1 MLAVVKEKAEA
12 GVVLKQIP
20 IPSPAKD
27 EVLIKVLYASICG
40 TDIGI
45 YNWTPWAAGHIT
57 PPIVI
62 GHEVVGE
69 VIAIGE
75 VGRGGLGDGADKKR
89 RGDEEKIKIG
99 DIVSSETHI
108 YCGHCYQCR
117 IGNLHVCENME
128 LFGIGRN
135 GGFAEYATIPV
146 RTCWVNQTNRADQ
159 SYRTDRIEA
168 MSVQEPL
175 GNAVHV
181 ITKADVPGKKVLVVG
196 LGPTGL
202 CAGMVAKAY
211 GASEVVGLNRSEYR
225 RQLGK
230 KVGFDRVIEKLSER
244 EYNTF
249 DAVVEMSGSQAGI
262 QIAFDA
268 ARIAGKVIA
277 FGIPKADIT
286 LNWGKYLINKELSID
301 SVFGRRIWETWYQTS
316 DLLVPRQARDLA
328 SGSTSGTIDLTKIIT
343 HRFKLSEFEEAMK
356 VMMSGECGKVLL
368 EV

>member
-1 MLAVVKEKAEA
+1 MLAVVKQKPEA
-12 GVVLKQIP
+12 GVVITQIP
-20 IPSPAKD
+20 VPIPGDD
-27 EVLIKVLYASICG
+27 EVLVKVLNASICG

-45 YNWTPWAAGHIT
+45 YNWTPWAAGHIN

-62 GHEVVGE
+62 GHEVVGK
-69 VIAIGE
+69 VVQIGSSLE
-75 VGRGGLGDGADKKR
+75 TKERNGLA
-89 RGDEEKIKIG
+89 IG

-108 YCGHCYQCR
+108 YCGQCYQCR
-117 IGNLHVCENME
+117 KGNLHVCENME

-135 GGFAEYATIPV
+135 GGFAEYATIPI
-146 RTCWVNQTNRADQ
+146 RTTWKNNTAIPV
-159 SYRTDRIEA
+159 EA
-168 MSVQEPL
+168 MSVAEPL

-181 ITKADVPGKKVLVVG
+181 ITKGNVAGKKVLVIG

-211 GASEVVGLNRSEYR
+211 GASEVVGINRGEYR
-225 RQLGK
+225 RNLAE
-230 KVGFDRVIEKLSER
+230 KVGFDRVLEKLPDTE
-244 EYNTF
+244 NDTF
-249 DAVVEMSGSQAGI
+249 DVVCEMSGSQPGI
-262 QIAFDA
+262 QIAFDG
-268 ARIAGKVIA
+268 ARIAGKIIA

-316 DLLVPRQARDLA
+316 DLL
-328 SGSTSGTIDLTKIIT
+328 TSGKVDLTKIIT
-343 HRFKLSEFEEAMK
+343 HRFKLADFEEAMK

>member
-1 MLAVVKEKAEA
+1 MQKTMLAVMKEKAQA
-12 GVVLKQIP
+12 GVTLKQIP
-20 IPSPAKD
+20 IPTPIND
-27 EVLIKVLYASICG
+27 EILVKVLYASICG

-45 YNWTPWAAGHIT
+45 YNWTPWAAGHIK

-69 VIAIGE
+69 VVELGE
-75 VGRGGLGDGADKKR
+75 EMRRGLGDGGSG
-89 RGDEEKIKIG
+89 RGRSGEGGIGGMKIG

-108 YCGHCYQCR
+108 YCGNCYQCR

-135 GGFAEYATIPV
+135 GGFAEYTTIPI
-146 RTCWVNQTNRADQ
+146 RTTWKNNL
-159 SYRTDRIEA
+159 SIPLEA
-168 MSVQEPL
+168 MSVAEPL

-181 ITKADVPGKKVLVVG
+181 ITKANVAGKKVLVVG

-211 GASEVVGLNRSEYR
+211 GAREVVGLNRSEYR
-225 RQLGK
+225 RKLGK
-230 KVGFDRVIEKLSER
+230 KVGLDRVIEKLSER
-244 EYNTF
+244 EYNLF
-249 DAVVEMSGSQAGI
+249 DVVVEMSGSQAGI

-268 ARIAGKVIA
+268 VRIAGKVIA
-277 FGIPKADIT
+277 FGIPKSEIT

-316 DLLVPRQARDLA
+316 DLL
-328 SGSTSGTIDLTKIIT
+328 TSGKIDLTKIIT
-343 HRFKLSEFEEAMK
+343 HRFKLDQFEEAMK

-368 EV
+368 EVA